1 MPIIRMGAL
10 RLGESADRG
19 FSLRTPRAYRGRV
32 GAAIP
37 SAGIVLGGASG
48 GTKPIT
54 YSTTNL
60 PSGLSFDATTR
71 AITGSPTTNYATR
84 EVTYTATDSAT
95 PAEVVTA
102 TFEFPVV
109 ASTAAATHDD
119 WDNRGYGLETRTTY
133 MLALIESEGDVGF
146 SDENLWLRPPQTG
159 TVTGKLL
166 ADDGSELT
174 TDFSDMTFTQGGESV
189 FVSRVL
195 LRQGV
200 DRVVFYETS
209 DLHFGTYARNVLGSP
224 TLYVRIANDEQAIP
238 YNSGFSAD
246 LQFRRSSPDLGE
258 FLREI
263 DVGTNVL
270 IGVAAP

>member
-1 MPIIRMGAL
+1 MGRLRM
-10 RLGESADRG
+10 GESAERG
-19 FSLRTPRAYRGRV
+19 FSLPTPRSYRGRV

-37 SAGIVLGGASG
+37 TAGIVLPSERG
-48 GTKPIT
+48 GTKPVA
-54 YSTTNL
+54 YSTSNL
-60 PSGLSFDATTR
+60 PSGLSFNAGTR
-71 AITGSPTTNYATR
+71 AITGSPTAAHATR
-84 EVTYTATDSAT
+84 EVTYSATDSAT
-95 PAEVVTA
+95 PAETVSA

-109 ASTAAATHDD
+109 AQAAAATHDD

-133 MLALIESEGDVGF
+133 MLALIESQGDVGF

-159 TVTGKLL
+159 TPTGKLL
-166 ADDGSELT
+166 DDDGTELT
-174 TDFSDMTFTQGGESV
+174 DFASMTFTAGGENV

-195 LRQGV
+195 IRQGS

-209 DLHFGTYARNVLGSP
+209 ALHFGTYARDVLGRP
-224 TLYVRIANDEQAIP
+224 TLYVRIANEEEAVP

-263 DVGTNVL
+263 DVGTRVL
-270 IGVAAP
+270 LGVAAP

>member
-1 MPIIRMGAL
+1 M
-10 RLGESADRG
+10 GESGNRG
-19 FSLRTPRAYRGRV
+19 FSLRTPRAFRGRV

-37 SAGIVLGGASG
+37 GSGIVLGGASG

-54 YSTTNL
+54 YAASNL
-60 PSGLSFDATTR
+60 PSGLSFNAATR
-71 AITGSPTTNYATR
+71 AITGSPTASHATR
-84 EVTYTATDSAT
+84 SVTYTATDAST

-109 ASTAAATHDD
+109 ASTAAATRDD

-133 MLALIESEGDVGF
+133 MLTLIESEGDVGF

-159 TVTGKLL
+159 TSTGKLI
-166 ADDGSELT
+166 ADDGTELP
-174 TDFSDMTFTQGGESV
+174 DFSSVTFTQGGESV
-189 FVSRVL
+189 FVSRIL
-195 LRQGV
+195 TRQGS
-200 DRVVFYETS
+200 DRVVFYETTA
-209 DLHFGTYARNVLGSP
+209 LHFGTYARDVLGRP

-263 DVGTNVL
+263 DVGTHVL
-270 IGVAAP
+270 LGVAAP